1 MAYCKYKDL
10 TKRTQ
15 SHKVLRDKA
24 FEIASNPSYDGY
36 QGGLASVVY
45 NFLDQK
51 STGSGVNFM
60 PNYQLANELHKQI
73 IRKLKRLRVYSS
85 FKDNIQGV
93 DLTDMNSLSI
103 YNKGIKSLLCA
114 IDRFSK
120 YAWVAPI
127 KDKRRTAIVNAFKT
141 ILDSSKRKPNK
152 IWDGQGGEFY
162 NNLFKRYFRINEI
175 EIYLTCNEGKSVVA
189 EIFIRTLKNNIYKH
203 MTAVL
208 KNVYFDVLDDIFN
221 KRYF

>member
-1 MAYCKYKDL
+1 MLAVHSLKTRKKLNIHADRKYKIYIYKSDLDKACFQHDMAYCKYKDL

-85 FKDNIQGV
+85 FKDNI
-93 DLTDMNSLSI
+93 
-103 YNKGIKSLLCA
+103 
-114 IDRFSK
+114 
-120 YAWVAPI
+120 
-127 KDKRRTAIVNAFKT
+127 
-141 ILDSSKRKPNK
+141 
-152 IWDGQGGEFY
+152 
-162 NNLFKRYFRINEI
+162 
-175 EIYLTCNEGKSVVA
+175 
-189 EIFIRTLKNNIYKH
+189 
-203 MTAVL
+203 
-208 KNVYFDVLDDIFN
+208 
-221 KRYF
+221 